1 MTDINLQNVLKIK
14 ILIASV
20 DKKVVKGDLYF
31 FFTIPISR
39 NFFSKKKQVI
49 WSTVKKVILF

>member
-31 FFTIPISR
+31 FSR
-39 NFFSKKKQVI
+39 FRSVAIFFSKKKQVI